1 MPTMENFV
9 QWISDHPEIA
19 LLIIVSVFAVGY
31 IIAHRKSLF
40 YKE

>member
-1 MPTMENFV
+1 MEGFV
-9 QWISDHPEIA
+9 QWLSGHS
-19 LLIIVSVFAVGY
+19 LTVVLIIGTTYAVWY